1 MQNHK
6 ITQVMMDDKTIDAS
20 KEIAMV
26 FSIANTLRGPYKP
39 DQYKE
44 VIIPMTILR
53 RLECALT
60 PTKKAVVDTY
70 NSTLQLLRYLGS

>member
-1 MQNHK
+1 MPEHK

-44 VIIPMTILR
+44 VIIPMQEIGISVLQHLR
-53 RLECALT
+53 IRSYQSAH
-60 PTKKAVVDTY
+60 
-70 NSTLQLLRYLGS
+70 